1 MIDQRVLYCAI
12 LSLVAVFNL
21 ITAVCTLLLKNTDA
35 IKRRWMFWMQIF
47 AATMLVG
54 DAAAWYFHGRS
65 GELAYWA
72 IRLANYTVFTSVDVI
87 LILFNGY
94 VCSCIFEK
102 GQEHAL
108 LRSKLV
114 TLLGLVGVVLVAV
127 SQRVHLYYNFDSSN
141 YYYRCSGY
149 LISVLIPVS
158 GLLLDLSMLIQRR
171 NSITRG
177 LYLSILGYIALPLAA
192 TMVQTVDYGYPL
204 ISCAVGISMILLVL
218 GMTLEQNRE
227 LGALARTNAETQAR
241 LEIATTL
248 NQCVAE
254 LSSGKEISDA
264 IQKLLEVICRYFSA
278 DRTYI
283 FQIDEQGDTLSN
295 TFEFTEE
302 NVSIQKD
309 NLQAVPLE
317 LISAWMA
324 KFRQE
329 QVYYIPTL
337 EQERGSDTYEML
349 AAQGVERLLAVPL
362 MKERAVVGFLG
373 VDNPTAHYD
382 DPTLLSSIQFFISNS
397 LDMQKQQQWLRYLSS
412 RDMLTKLYNRNEYI
426 MLLESIGRKPM
437 ENIGAA
443 YMDLNGLKEIN
454 DRYGHEAGDR
464 MISRAAAVL
473 LKYFSDHAFRVGGDE
488 FIIVYPNIGE
498 ETFLKKIEDARNSM
512 RERHVSISVGAVWRK
527 SSDDLEEML
536 KAADQL
542 MYVEKEQYHQRIADQ
557 QEGNV
562 I

>member
-12 LSLVAVFNL
+12 LILVAVFNL
-21 ITAVCTLLLKNTDA
+21 ITAACTLLLKNTDA
-35 IKRRWMFWMQIF
+35 IKRRWMFWMQLL

-72 IRLANYTVFTSVDVI
+72 IRLANYTVFTSVDAL

-114 TLLGLVGVVLVAV
+114 TLLGFVGMILVAV

-149 LISVLIPVS
+149 FISVMIPVI

-177 LYLSILGYIALPLAA
+177 LYLSILCYIALPLAA
-192 TMVQTVDYGYPL
+192 TMVQTIDYGYPL

-264 IQKLLEVICRYFSA
+264 IQKLLEVICHYFSA

-295 TFEFTEE
+295 TFEFTEK

-309 NLQAVPLE
+309 NLQALPLE

-329 QVYYIPTL
+329 QVYYMPTL
-337 EQERGSDTYEML
+337 EQERGSDTYEVL

-382 DPTLLSSIQFFISNS
+382 DPTLLSSIRFFISNS

-464 MISRAAAVL
+464 MISRAATVL

-488 FIIVYPNIGE
+488 FIIVYPNICE
-498 ETFLKKIEDARNSM
+498 EIFLKKIEDARNSM
-512 RERHVSISVGAVWRK
+512 RERRVSISVGAVWRK